1 MAEEHQVRY
10 QPLIRLFNSRITK
23 HVFVWML
30 LAVILIMFEQ
40 SGSSFWFSISNTLIL
55 LAFFMAIV
63 YFNIYYLIPSFLSR
77 KSLAIYL
84 ILFTISCLILTP
96 FRTLIFYLK
105 FSGRPAMQEEVLND
119 QVSTFLSI
127 FIIGAISTLAKIL
140 SDWLRSQRKMR
151 ELQTETMQSE
161 LKFLRSQVNPHFLF
175 NTLNSLYALTLKKSD
190 KAPEIVIKLSEIM
203 RYMLYECN
211 ERTVPLEKEIKYMG
225 NYIELEK
232 LRHGKDAD
240 ISFKCEGEV
249 KNQKIAPL
257 IFIPFFEN
265 SFKHGISNQ
274 LKKGYVHINLQ
285 VRDNETE
292 LDISNSKAPKAE
304 ENDDHSGGIGLENVK
319 RRLHL
324 LYPGKH
330 QLKITEDE
338 QQYNVHLEIK
348 LTES

>member
-1 MAEEHQVRY
+1 
-10 QPLIRLFNSRITK
+10 
-23 HVFVWML
+23 
-30 LAVILIMFEQ
+30 
-40 SGSSFWFSISNTLIL
+40 
-55 LAFFMAIV
+55 
-63 YFNIYYLIPSFLSR
+63 
-77 KSLAIYL
+77 
-84 ILFTISCLILTP
+84 
-96 FRTLIFYLK
+96 
-105 FSGRPAMQEEVLND
+105 MQEEVLND